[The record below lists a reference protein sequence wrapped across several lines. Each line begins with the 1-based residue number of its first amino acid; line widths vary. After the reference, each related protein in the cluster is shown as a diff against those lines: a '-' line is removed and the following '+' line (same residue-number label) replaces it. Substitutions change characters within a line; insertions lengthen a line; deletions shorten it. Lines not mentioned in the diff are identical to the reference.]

1 VGWALRTKKHSREGG
16 VITNM
21 EDIVILEWAF
31 SPPNYF
37 EEPIDIILDQYH
49 MIIDN
54 GKVEARIKPE
64 VYNNDPEIR
73 DKLHKSL
80 NDRFL
85 GTQLVSYEDYNL
97 SDSTMFILHP
107 DGRKDTT
114 IFATGGFC
122 ISGGGQFD
130 TIVKD
135 EKGNIIKDSK
145 RERIDKKK
153 QLSDLSEK
161 YCVKDPLVKSLLNS
175 NSMSVKDPVN
185 ALVHLYEIRDA
196 LSKRFGNDTAALEAL
211 GISNN
216 KWGRLGILANK
227 QPIKQGRHRGNFR
240 SLREATEEE
249 LKEARNIAQSLVTN
263 YLEYLEKHEQ

>member
-1 VGWALRTKKHSREGG
+1 MESV
-16 VITNM
+16 VIINM

-37 EEPIDIILDQYH
+37 EEPIHIIRDQYH

-64 VYNNDPEIR
+64 VYNNDPELR
-73 DKLHKSL
+73 DKLHNSL

-85 GTQLVSYEDYNL
+85 GTQLVSHADYKL
-97 SDSTMFILHP
+97 SDSTMHLLHP

-153 QLSDLSEK
+153 QLSELTEK
-161 YCVKDPLVKSLLNS
+161 YCIKDLLVKSLLNS
-175 NSMSVKDPVN
+175 NSMSVKDPAN
-185 ALVHLYEIRDA
+185 ELVHLYELLEA
-196 LSKRFGNDTAALEAL
+196 LSKHFAGEVAAREAL
-211 GISNN
+211 GVSNN
-216 KWGRLGILANK
+216 KWARLHRLANTE
-227 QPIKQGRHRGNFR
+227 PLKQGRHRGK
-240 SLREATEEE
+240 SVGALRDATVKE
-249 LKEARNIAQSLVTN
+249 LEEARRIASSLIEG
-263 YLEYLEKHEQ
+263 YLEYLERQG

>member
-1 VGWALRTKKHSREGG
+1 
-16 VITNM
+16 M
-21 EDIVILEWAF
+21 EDIVIIEWAF

-37 EEPIDIILDQYH
+37 EEPIHIIRGQYH

-64 VYNNDPEIR
+64 VYNNDPAMR
-73 DKLHKSL
+73 DKLHNSL

-85 GTQLVSYEDYNL
+85 GTQLFSYEDYKL
-97 SDSTMFILHP
+97 SDSTICLLHP
-107 DGRKDTT
+107 DGRKDVT
-114 IFATGGFC
+114 IIPTGGFC
-122 ISGGGQFD
+122 ISGGGPVD
-130 TIVKD
+130 TLVKD

-161 YCVKDPLVKSLLNS
+161 YCIKDPLVKSLLNS
-175 NSMSVKDPVN
+175 NSMSVKDPAN

-196 LSKRFGNDTAALEAL
+196 LSKHFEGEDAARKAL

-216 KWGRLGILANK
+216 KWERLGILANK
-227 QPIKQGRHRGNFR
+227 QPLKQGRHRGNFG
-240 SLREATEEE
+240 SLREATEKE
-249 LKEARNIAQSLVTN
+249 LKEARNIAQNFVVG
-263 YLEYLEKHEQ
+263 YLEYLEKHEK

>member
-1 VGWALRTKKHSREGG
+1 
-16 VITNM
+16 
-21 EDIVILEWAF
+21 
-31 SPPNYF
+31 
-37 EEPIDIILDQYH
+37 

-97 SDSTMFILHP
+97 SDSTMYILHP

-122 ISGGGQFD
+122 ISGGGQCD
-130 TIVKD
+130 SILKD
-135 EKGNIIKDSK
+135 KKGNIIKDSK

-153 QLSDLSEK
+153 QISDLSEK
-161 YCVKDPLVKSLLNS
+161 YCVKDPLVKYLLNS
-175 NSMSVKDPVN
+175 FSMSVRDPAN
-185 ALVHLYEIRDA
+185 ALGHLYEII
-196 LSKRFGNDTAALEAL
+196 EAL
-211 GISNN
+211 LKLFGDGAGARKALGVSNN
-216 KWGRLGILANK
+216 KWRRLRQLANHE
-227 QPIKQGRHRGNFR
+227 PLRQGRHRGKIP
-240 SLREATEEE
+240 E
-249 LKEARNIAQSLVTN
+249 L
-263 YLEYLEKHEQ
+263 